1 MELPYSCEDKKYG
14 RRLIVTR
21 DEFKFVPGYDL
32 FYHVQLT
39 DAQAE
44 DIEKQEINLKA
55 GQFLSFVPW

>member
-1 MELPYSCEDKKYG
+1 MELPHSCEDKKYG

-44 DIEKQEINLKA
+44 DIVKA
-55 GQFLSFVPW
+55 GN